1 MFLLW
6 VVFIVGK
13 AFTVHSVHHF
23 RSVYCG
29 GVRSVYCVWC
39 LLWEKCLLC
48 TVFIMLQ
55 VITVCGVRS
64 VYCGGCLLWEKCLL
78 CTVFIMLQVI
88 TVGGVRSVDCGWCLL

>member
-1 MFLLW
+1 M
-6 VVFIVGK
+6 GK

-39 LLWEKCLLC
+39 LLWAKCLLC

-55 VITVCGVRS
+55 VF
-64 VYCGGCLLWEKCLL
+64 YCNWCYKFLL
-78 CTVFIMLQVI
+78 CVVFIVGNMLETF
-88 TVGGVRSVDCGWCLL
+88 TVGGVGSGKSVYCAQCSSC